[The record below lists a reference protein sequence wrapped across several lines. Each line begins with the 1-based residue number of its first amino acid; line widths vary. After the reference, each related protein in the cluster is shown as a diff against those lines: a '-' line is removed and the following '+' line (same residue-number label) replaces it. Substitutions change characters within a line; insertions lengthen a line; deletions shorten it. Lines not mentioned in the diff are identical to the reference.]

1 MLIKLGWREYNNSKH
16 KRERKKD
23 SFCMY
28 IYISFNLH
36 YYIKKHKEEDN
47 MKLNQKDATEP
58 LHR

>member
-1 MLIKLGWREYNNSKH
+1 
-16 KRERKKD
+16 
-23 SFCMY
+23 
-28 IYISFNLH
+28 LH